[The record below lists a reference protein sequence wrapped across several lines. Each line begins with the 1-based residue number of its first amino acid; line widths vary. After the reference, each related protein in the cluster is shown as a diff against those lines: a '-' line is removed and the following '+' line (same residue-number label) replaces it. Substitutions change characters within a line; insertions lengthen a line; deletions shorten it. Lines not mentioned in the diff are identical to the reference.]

1 MKKKITILLI
11 LLDIILILINVA
23 SIGVSYQDNKKY
35 LSSIEVVYDNN
46 LNSTNSKLNDIVGT
60 INLSKSYYLVQGHD
74 NTFYQNHG
82 PNKEKNNY
90 GSIFIDYR
98 CNLLE
103 DDACY
108 IYSHSSNSYDL
119 PFNELL
125 KYQDIDYFNNH
136 KYIKISYFNYDLLY
150 EVVAITSN
158 YEEYQGPYLY
168 LQTCKLDKTGL
179 IILALKRLK

>member
-82 PNKEKNNY
+82 PNKEKNN
-90 GSIFIDYR
+90 SR
-98 CNLLE
+98 
-103 DDACY
+103 
-108 IYSHSSNSYDL
+108 
-119 PFNELL
+119 
-125 KYQDIDYFNNH
+125 
-136 KYIKISYFNYDLLY
+136 
-150 EVVAITSN
+150 
-158 YEEYQGPYLY
+158 
-168 LQTCKLDKTGL
+168 
-179 IILALKRLK
+179 